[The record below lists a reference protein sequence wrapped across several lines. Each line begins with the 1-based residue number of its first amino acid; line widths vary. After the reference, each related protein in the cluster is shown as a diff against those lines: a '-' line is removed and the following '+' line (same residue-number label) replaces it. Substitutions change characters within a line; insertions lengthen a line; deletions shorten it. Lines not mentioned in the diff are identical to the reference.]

1 MSRFTAQLFK
11 HLHAPISS
19 SGRRRRRKRPTIHS
33 LLSRLRTPSRTAPNW
48 FHAVVNKIRVH
59 LDSVSKKRKQRFF
72 GVKSGNKSYRSYF
85 VETFVN
91 IIRNK
96 NITIWFVNIPETYF
110 EVFQPIIEK
119 DYIYDWF
126 ENKRFDSFYFEATTF
141 RINRN
146 LNSIGYRKIDPRVSK
161 LKSRILYGNAFAF
174 GTRQGKNEAMICVP
188 WYKFF
193 TLQRQ

>member
-19 SGRRRRRKRPTIHS
+19 SGRRRRRRRKRPTIHS

-48 FHAVVNKIRVH
+48 FLAVVNKIRVH

-72 GVKSGNKSYRSYF
+72 GVKSGDKSYRSYF

-126 ENKRFDSFYFEATTF
+126 ENKRFDSFYFQIRSHHISYQSKFELDRLSKNWSASVETKISYF
-141 RINRN
+141 IWKRIC
-146 LNSIGYRKIDPRVSK
+146 IW
-161 LKSRILYGNAFAF
+161 
-174 GTRQGKNEAMICVP
+174 NEA
-188 WYKFF
+188 
-193 TLQRQ
+193 R

>member
-72 GVKSGNKSYRSYF
+72 GVKSGDKSYRSYF

-126 ENKRFDSFYFEATTF
+126 ENKRFDSFYFQIRSHHISYQSKFELDRLLKNWSASVETKISYF
-141 RINRN
+141 IWKRIC
-146 LNSIGYRKIDPRVSK
+146 IW
-161 LKSRILYGNAFAF
+161 
-174 GTRQGKNEAMICVP
+174 NEA
-188 WYKFF
+188 
-193 TLQRQ
+193 R